1 MFTGAAPGRQ
11 PAAESAHRVAE
22 RPNLPPE
29 PPPPG
34 QHHRSVSTQYRHSI
48 NYLCSIY
55 SALTTLTGHAAPPSQ
70 LELGLTFHSM
80 MLIPHSLTPAPPRY
94 LGNLVSSVKYL
105 VSSVKYL

>member
-34 QHHRSVSTQYRHSI
+34 QHHRSVSTQYLLSSI
-48 NYLCSIY
+48 YGIY